1 MNKISIFIKYILSVI
16 VCISMITGC
25 VEEYEADLPESENR
39 LLVVDGTIYS
49 NQHSLFYLTWSTLLN
64 EVADRDSSVT
74 VKPFLGAK
82 VTICGTDGTEYECK
96 EEKSTEKRPKAGYY
110 DYETGLY
117 CYYNNEYGYYYYS
130 SEMEY
135 EEYDRSLGV
144 YSCDVPKLNP
154 DVSYFLTIKYGKDV
168 YQSTPEKPIST
179 PDIENLEY
187 FQKDSLSNVEVLMTT
202 AAPDNPDNTTYFT
215 WDYSET
221 WELRPTRTTTVY
233 FDMLTKKIT
242 SEYWRPLFPKYG
254 WKTKGSDSICIES
267 TVHYAGGKLD
277 KYQLVSIPRD
287 DERISWNYSNIVT
300 LRAISKA
307 EYEYQMVS
315 RQAGWEM
322 GGLFT
327 PQPSAIPTNIRCLTS
342 SKKVVGYVGCS
353 QNVVSKRMYIDGTKI
368 SRVLPESHIMTLY
381 EGNED
386 DWVGMV
392 YSGWLL
398 SSYSKSIDVKTGL
411 DIVDTNWAYAE
422 DFDVRKRG
430 ASTVKPDYMPPLGE
444 DYIFVDPG
452 FNIYPKTEHKP
463 DYYNEDYGNYE
474 E

>member
-1 MNKISIFIKYILSVI
+1 MSVI
-16 VCISMITGC
+16 LCIFMMTGC
-25 VEEYEADLPESENR
+25 VEEYEADIPESENR
-39 LLVVDGTIYS
+39 LLVVDGTICS
-49 NQHSLFYLTWSTLLN
+49 NQRSQFYLTWSTLLN
-64 EVADRDSSVT
+64 EVADRDSSVN
-74 VKPFLGAK
+74 VLPFIGAK

-96 EEKSTEKRPKAGYY
+96 EEKHKEKRPKIGDY
-110 DYETGLY
+110 DYENGLY
-117 CYYNNEYGYYYYS
+117 RYYNNEHGYYYYS
-130 SEMEY
+130 PEMEY
-135 EEYDRSLGV
+135 EEYSSSSGV

-154 DVSYFLTIKYGKDV
+154 DVSYFLTIKYGKEI

-179 PDIENLEY
+179 PDIEKLEY

-202 AAPDNPDNTTYFT
+202 AASDNPDNTTYFT

-221 WELRPTRTTTVY
+221 WELRPARTTGVYYDVDNPDTPLVTV
-233 FDMLTKKIT
+233 F
-242 SEYWRPLFPKYG
+242 PGVQLFPKYG
-254 WKTKGSDSICIES
+254 WKTKDSDSICIES

-287 DERISWNYSNIVT
+287 DERISWNYSNKVT

-307 EYEYQMVS
+307 EYEYEMVS

-368 SRVLPESHIMTLY
+368 SRVLPESPILLFYNLTF
-381 EGNED
+381 EECI
-386 DWVGMV
+386 GMI

-398 SSYSKSIDVKTGL
+398 SSY
-411 DIVDTNWAYAE
+411 IVTPDGMGGANEETHWVRAK
-422 DFDVRKRG
+422 DLDVRKRG
-430 ASTVKPDYMPPLGE
+430 ASTVKPDYMPPFGE

-452 FNIYPKTEHKP
+452 FNIYPKSEHKP